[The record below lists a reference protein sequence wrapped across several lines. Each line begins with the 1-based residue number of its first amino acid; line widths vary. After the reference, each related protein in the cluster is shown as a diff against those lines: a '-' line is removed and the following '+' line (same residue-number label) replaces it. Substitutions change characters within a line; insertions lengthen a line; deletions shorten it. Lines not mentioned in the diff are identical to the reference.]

1 MHLIVVFIQKNA
13 EVKMV
18 INVNMFHSL
27 VMAHC
32 RERDD
37 EMIVGDLSHMHVFTQ
52 GGSAQ
57 VSGPPLPLHLY
68 AHRLQF
74 VPSLSVS

>member
-1 MHLIVVFIQKNA
+1 
-13 EVKMV
+13 MV
-18 INVNMFHSL
+18 INVALFHSL

-37 EMIVGDLSHMHVFTQ
+37 EMIVGDLSHMHLFTQ

-57 VSGPPLPLHLY
+57 VSRPPLPLHLY
-68 AHRLQF
+68 AHRLPS
-74 VPSLSVS
+74 VPSLPVY